1 MNVGNKCLIIT
12 KFHNPIKAL
21 IESNKIENLCRIFRV
36 CIEKGI
42 LYCQKRKPFDD
53 VMNQFL

>member
-1 MNVGNKCLIIT
+1 MNVGNICVIIT
-12 KFHNPIKAL
+12 KFHNSIQAL
-21 IESNKIENLCRIFRV
+21 SESNKIENLCRIFRV
-36 CIEKGI
+36 RIEKGI